1 MKKNLFVIVES
12 ILKDTFFENKFENK
26 FKNLLIENNIN
37 FKSERNEVVIM

>member
-12 ILKDTFFENKFENK
+12 ILKDTFFENK